1 MSMVG
6 VKQRLEEEYDILIDR
21 FSTYH
26 SKVNNKY
33 KGFTANLVKEAFDW
47 NDDFMKKE

>member
-6 VKQRLEEEYDILIDR
+6 VRQRLEEEYDILIEE

-26 SKVNNKY
+26 FKVHNKD
-33 KGFTANLVKEAFDW
+33 KNIILKLVLT
-47 NDDFMKKE
+47 N